1 MLGEYIA
8 DRWIVRMLREQAE
21 QRGIAFSSWS
31 DDWLIK
37 LQKGDATHRIIGYRF
52 DLNDSVAAAIS
63 QDKVATYTVL
73 TNNNIPAVPHQLV
86 RTKVSSANKEVMNGW
101 KHIVIKPLDGT
112 SGHGVKLFH
121 DTDEAI
127 QAIEPSAIQAWA
139 AAPYIDIQRET
150 RLVLLNGT
158 PLLAYE
164 KRPVTI
170 NSLKMFNLG
179 LGATPVNITA
189 TDELIDLARR
199 AQTALGL
206 RLSAIDICETVDGKL
221 QILEVNDAIMMEHYA
236 RASAEN
242 KNRAE
247 TIYGTIL
254 ATMFE

>member
-1 MLGEYIA
+1 MLGEYVA

-21 QRGIAFSSWS
+21 QRGIAFLSWS
-31 DDWLIK
+31 DDWLIE
-37 LQKGDATHRIIGYRF
+37 LQKADSIHRVIGYRF

-73 TNNNIPAVPHQLV
+73 TNNSIPAVPHQLV
-86 RTKVSSANKEVMNGW
+86 RTKVSSANREVMKGW
-101 KHIVIKPLDGT
+101 KDIVIKPLDGT

-127 QAIEPSAIQAWA
+127 RAIESSTIQAWA
-139 AAPYIDIQRET
+139 AAPFVDIQREV
-150 RLVLLNGT
+150 RIIVLDGT

-170 NSLKMFNLG
+170 NGLKMFNLG
-179 LGATPVNITA
+179 LGAMPVTIA
-189 TDELIDLARR
+189 ASGVLIDLARR

-206 RLSAIDICETVDGKL
+206 RLSAIDICETADGRL

-242 KNRAE
+242 KNRAG